1 MVCMCREGSGGRRE
15 WFKKSTCPKYSVN
28 YNQITSIGKVKGREE
43 REGNNPL
50 TKV

>member
-1 MVCMCREGSGGRRE
+1 MCREGSGGRRE